1 MVGTLPNYLFL
12 VIGGYN
18 DSRHKRG
25 QSNHTTKDASVGI
38 VYLTICRLVLQFM
51 QRVIVRGEMRRKGR
65 PLYNEIKATQVA
77 SLLVK
82 MNGGKMDF
90 LKCIKL
96 LYSIEREALNRWM
109 RPVIYDD
116 LYSLQHGQVVSQT
129 LDRAE
134 YRDHQAKSFWSDCL
148 RTTSDNTIH
157 VIKDC
162 GIDTLSR
169 AEIDLVKE
177 VFENNRGKTPEQLM
191 GEHHNHAL
199 FPEWKNP
206 GISRIRTKYS
216 DLLTLLGK
224 TEEQIKEFEADLDE
238 LANLEALTR

>member
-1 MVGTLPNYLFL
+1 
-12 VIGGYN
+12 
-18 DSRHKRG
+18 
-25 QSNHTTKDASVGI
+25 
-38 VYLTICRLVLQFM
+38 M
-51 QRVIVRGEMRRKGR
+51 QRVIIRREMRKKGR

-77 SLLVK
+77 SLLLK
-82 MNGGKMDF
+82 MNGGEMDF

-96 LYSIEREALNRWM
+96 LYSIEREALNRWI

-134 YRDHQAKSFWSDCL
+134 YRDHPAKSFWSDCL
-148 RTTSDNTIH
+148 RTTSDNIIH

-177 VFENNRGKTPEQLM
+177 VFENNRGKTPKQLM
-191 GEHHNHAL
+191 NEHHNPAL
-199 FPEWKNP
+199 FPEWKDP
-206 GISRIRTKYS
+206 GSNRIQTKYS

-224 TEEQIKEFEADLDE
+224 TEEQVKEFEADLDE

>member
-1 MVGTLPNYLFL
+1 
-12 VIGGYN
+12 
-18 DSRHKRG
+18 
-25 QSNHTTKDASVGI
+25 
-38 VYLTICRLVLQFM
+38 M
-51 QRVIVRGEMRRKGR
+51 QRVIIRGEMRIKGR

-77 SLLVK
+77 SLLLK
-82 MNGGKMDF
+82 MNDGKMDL

-134 YRDHQAKSFWSDCL
+134 YRDHPPKSFWSDCL
-148 RTTSDNTIH
+148 KTTSDKTIH

-177 VFENNRGKTPEQLM
+177 VFENNRGKTPKQLM
-191 GEHHNHAL
+191 KEHHNPAL
-199 FPEWKNP
+199 FPEWKDP
-206 GISRIRTKYS
+206 GSSRIQTKYS

-224 TEEQIKEFEADLDE
+224 TEGQVKEFEADLDE
-238 LANLEALTR
+238 LANLEALIR